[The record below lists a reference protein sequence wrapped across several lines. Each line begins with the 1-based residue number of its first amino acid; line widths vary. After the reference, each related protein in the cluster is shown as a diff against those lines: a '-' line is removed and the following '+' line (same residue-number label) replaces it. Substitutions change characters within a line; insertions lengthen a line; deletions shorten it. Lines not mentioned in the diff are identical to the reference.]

1 MLNNVVKYYEYMI
14 LGDYF
19 NLASVSENV
28 ILTILKATQVSKAG
42 ELNNLCGHFLKDSA
56 KFFIQ
61 TLISDLCNLSFNS
74 ENLPDSC
81 KVVKLKPFYKK
92 GFLTQPCNYR
102 SISLLPLIFKVIE
115 SRSKIHNQASTF

>member
-1 MLNNVVKYYEYMI
+1 MMLTYYSTLAENPVNIFPKPPNKYFINNVIKYYEYMI

-42 ELNNLCGHFLKDSA
+42 EMNNLCGHFLKDSA

-61 TLISDLCNLSFNS
+61 T
-74 ENLPDSC
+74 
-81 KVVKLKPFYKK
+81 Y
-92 GFLTQPCNYR
+92 
-102 SISLLPLIFKVIE
+102 
-115 SRSKIHNQASTF
+115 